1 MATYYIDTDN
11 LSTATSIW
19 TDSNLTIKADDGF
32 YQKDGVYRQM
42 SGGELLPSEI
52 CPACG
57 TPCGGAISAS
67 GNQGIYYLN
76 IDLGSDTGAVLV
88 NFDPYSFPDG
98 ILASFNSVSY
108 NGLSSPNFG
117 WLQGTTG
124 LPTYIGSAPADC
136 GTLANSPYTLDE
148 FQYNGTT
155 FAPLGTTT
163 IVSVDAGQIQ
173 FTASGPG
180 NSVMVIPK
188 SVASPSV
195 LSLSFIGPCSGTVF
209 DIGVSCPTVLPSFAS
224 STVNVDSTAACSDT
238 IDQTYYV
245 AHVNGS
251 GGTIGLYDLVFVDS
265 NGEFKLDAGYYKT
278 GTNWIQVDSNGVVI
292 AIGSCSP
299 PINVLGVGGYMEP
312 CTGGAIDDYM
322 GAVVSLDSVVDVDTT
337 FVVEVYY
344 VETGGTCGGTEFFET
359 LNVIVPNGSDLS
371 NFNACSD
378 GVNFPSGA
386 VICSACIVSCDNP
399 NVLIGAFECPS

>member
-19 TDSNLTIKADDGF
+19 TDSNLTVKAADGF

-52 CPACG
+52 CPACA

-180 NSVMVIPK
+180 NSVIVIPK
-188 SVASPSV
+188 SVVSPSV

-209 DIGVSCPTVLPSFAS
+209 DIDVSCPAVLPSFTS
-224 STVNVDSTAACSDT
+224 STVNVDSTAACAAT

-245 AHVNGS
+245 AYVNGAA
-251 GGTIGLYDLVFVDS
+251 GVLGLYDLVFSDA
-265 NGEFKLDAGYYKT
+265 NGEFKLAAGFYKT
-278 GTNWIQVDSNGVVI
+278 TAAGTSEWIQVDNNGVII
-292 AIGSCSP
+292 AFGDCSVDQFTIYFDSSTAPNTYGWADSASACAGTGTPITTYITGSATD
-299 PINVLGVGGYMEP
+299 LF
-312 CTGGAIDDYM
+312 D
-322 GAVVSLDSVVDVDTT
+322 AVVTQGKVLYTDAGRTIPLDGNNTWYKTVSAPASGESLLINSSGVTAT
-337 FVVEVYY
+337 W
-344 VETGGTCGGTEFFET
+344 GGPC
-359 LNVIVPNGSDLS
+359 
-371 NFNACSD
+371 
-378 GVNFPSGA
+378 
-386 VICSACIVSCDNP
+386 
-399 NVLIGAFECPS
+399 

>member
-19 TDSNLTIKADDGF
+19 TDSNLTIKAADGF

-52 CPACG
+52 CPACA

-98 ILASFNSVSY
+98 ILASFNSISY
-108 NGLSSPNFG
+108 NGLSSPSFG

-163 IVSVDAGQIQ
+163 IVSVEAGQIQ

-180 NSVMVIPK
+180 NSVIVIPK
-188 SVASPSV
+188 STVSPSV

-209 DIGVSCPTVLPSFAS
+209 DIDVSCPTALPSFAS
-224 STVNVDSTAACSDT
+224 STVNVDSAAACAAT

-245 AHVNGS
+245 GYVNGAA
-251 GGTIGLYDLVFVDS
+251 GVLGLYDLVFSDA
-265 NGEFKLDAGYYKT
+265 NGEFKLGAGYYKT
-278 GTNWIQVDSNGVVI
+278 TAAASSEWFQVDANGVII
-292 AIGSCSP
+292 AFGDCSVDQFTIYFDLSTSPNTYGWVDSSSACAGTGTPITTYITGSATDLFDAVVTQGK
-299 PINVLGVGGYMEP
+299 VLYTDASRTIPLNGNNTWYKTVSTPAAGESFLVDGVGITSSWGGP
-312 CTGGAIDDYM
+312 C
-322 GAVVSLDSVVDVDTT
+322 
-337 FVVEVYY
+337 
-344 VETGGTCGGTEFFET
+344 
-359 LNVIVPNGSDLS
+359 
-371 NFNACSD
+371 
-378 GVNFPSGA
+378 
-386 VICSACIVSCDNP
+386 
-399 NVLIGAFECPS
+399 

>member
-19 TDSNLTIKADDGF
+19 TDSNLTVKAADGF

-52 CPACG
+52 CPACA

-124 LPTYIGSAPADC
+124 LHTYIGSAPADC

-180 NSVMVIPK
+180 NSVIVIPK
-188 SVASPSV
+188 SVVSPSV
-195 LSLSFIGPCSGTVF
+195 LSLSFVGPCSGTVF
-209 DIGVSCPTVLPSFAS
+209 DIDVSCPAVLPSFAS
-224 STVNVDSTAACSDT
+224 STVNVDSTAACAAT
-238 IDQTYYV
+238 IDQDYYV
-245 AHVNGS
+245 AYVNGAA
-251 GGTIGLYDLVFVDS
+251 GVLGLYDLVFSDA
-265 NGEFKLDAGYYKT
+265 NGEFKLAAGFYKT
-278 GTNWIQVDSNGVVI
+278 TAAGTSEWIQVDNNGVII
-292 AIGSCSP
+292 AFGDCSVDQFTIYFDSSTAPNTYGWADSSSACAGTGTPITTYITGSATDLFDAVVTQGKVLYTDAGRTIPLDGNNTWYKTVSAPASGESLLINSSGVTATWGGSC
-299 PINVLGVGGYMEP
+299 
-312 CTGGAIDDYM
+312 
-322 GAVVSLDSVVDVDTT
+322 
-337 FVVEVYY
+337 
-344 VETGGTCGGTEFFET
+344 
-359 LNVIVPNGSDLS
+359 
-371 NFNACSD
+371 
-378 GVNFPSGA
+378 
-386 VICSACIVSCDNP
+386 
-399 NVLIGAFECPS
+399 